1 MPVVLVFDTETTG
14 LPERNASIM
23 DVEKWP
29 HILQLSYILYDTE
42 TKKLLELYD
51 NLIKI
56 PPSVIIT
63 PGSEAIHHISRE
75 MCLEKGVPLQ
85 EALTAFNNALDQA
98 DVIVGHNISFD
109 KRLIM
114 VECKRLR
121 MLQRFTVNSVQKPE
135 YCTMNRSKDVCRIEV
150 ESCSGEKY
158 YKYPKLSELHFH
170 LFKSIPHGTHNA
182 LADILICL
190 RCYLKLTSNYDF
202 AEDEHINELYY
213 LYIKHTVK
221 HFKELSE
228 LLALESEGMSV
239 PHFIEQY
246 YT

>member
-1 MPVVLVFDTETTG
+1 MPVILVFDTETTG

-29 HILQLSYILYDTE
+29 HILQLSYILYDSE
-42 TKKLLELYD
+42 TKTLLELYD

-63 PGSEAIHHISRE
+63 PGSEAIHHISND
-75 MCLEKGVPLQ
+75 MCLEKGIPLHD
-85 EALTAFNNALDQA
+85 ALSAFNKALDQA

-114 VECKRLR
+114 VECKRLYKA
-121 MLQRFTVNSVQKPE
+121 QRFTVNGIQKPE
-135 YCTMNRSKDVCRIEV
+135 YCTMKKSVDICRIEA
-150 ESCSGEKY
+150 ESYSGDMY

-170 LFKSIPHGTHNA
+170 LFGEQPYGTHNA

-190 RCYLKLTSNYDF
+190 RCYLKMVSNYDF
-202 AEDEHINELYY
+202 VLDENENKLSLLYNQFR
-213 LYIKHTVK
+213 LFHMP
-221 HFKELSE
+221 L
-228 LLALESEGMSV
+228 
-239 PHFIEQY
+239 
-246 YT
+246 

>member
-1 MPVVLVFDTETTG
+1 MPVVLVFDTETSG

-29 HILQLSYILYDTE
+29 HILQLSYILYNTE

-56 PPSVIIT
+56 PPSVIVT

-75 MCLEKGVPLQ
+75 MCLEKGVPLN
-85 EALTAFNNALDQA
+85 EALNAFNNALDQA

-121 MLQRFTVNSVQKPE
+121 MLQRFTVNSAQKPE
-135 YCTMNRSKDVCRIEV
+135 YCTMKHSVDICRIEAT
-150 ESCSGEKY
+150 SATGDKY
-158 YKYPKLSELHFH
+158 YKYPKLSELHLH
-170 LFKSIPHGTHNA
+170 LFGEEAHGTHNA

-190 RCYLKLTSNYDF
+190 RCYLKMVSDYDF
-202 AEDEHINELYY
+202 VEDEDEDNDELYHQY
-213 LYIKHTVK
+213 NQFRT
-221 HFKELSE
+221 
-228 LLALESEGMSV
+228 LLQKV
-239 PHFIEQY
+239 
-246 YT
+246 

>member
-29 HILQLSYILYDTE
+29 HILQLSYILFDSE
-42 TKKLLELYD
+42 TKTLLELYD

-56 PPSVIIT
+56 PPSVIIS
-63 PGSEAIHHISRE
+63 PGSEAIHHITHD
-75 MCLEKGVPLQ
+75 MCQDKGIFIKD
-85 EALTAFNNALDQA
+85 ALSAFNKALDQA

-121 MLQRFTVNSVQKPE
+121 MLQRFTVSGIQKPE
-135 YCTMNRSKDVCRIEV
+135 YCTMKKSTDICKIEAT
-150 ESCSGEKY
+150 SDNGEKY
-158 YKYPKLSELHFH
+158 YKYPKLTDLHLH
-170 LFKSIPHGTHNA
+170 LFGEQPYGAHNA

-190 RCYLKLTSNYDF
+190 RCYLKLVSDYDF
-202 AEDEHINELYY
+202 VKDDNNNELSL
-213 LYIKHTVK
+213 LYNQFRT
-221 HFKELSE
+221 
-228 LLALESEGMSV
+228 LL
-239 PHFIEQY
+239 
-246 YT
+246 